1 MALTVDFHINCH
13 QGGYFSSEINPSIM
27 IFPYSQ
33 GVEIEQITLVN
44 RMSNLSPS
52 SLTCIADSQREK
64 RGRCRLE

>member
-13 QGGYFSSEINPSIM
+13 RGGYFSSEINPSIM

-44 RMSNLSPS
+44 RMSCSPVLLHAL
-52 SLTCIADSQREK
+52 LTAKGK
-64 RGRCRLE
+64 RGGDAG